1 MIFRYFLLLCLAFG
15 MAQAN
20 AQQRST
26 GAIFNA
32 STIEATPQKVTLSFR
47 SFAAMPSSYSL
58 EKYCPTPA
66 NQGNHGTCVAFAN
79 GYGIATILYAKT
91 HNLTE

>member
-66 NQGNHGTCVAFAN
+66 NQGNQGQGTCVAFAN
-79 GYGIATILYAKT
+79 GIK
-91 HNLTE
+91 HN